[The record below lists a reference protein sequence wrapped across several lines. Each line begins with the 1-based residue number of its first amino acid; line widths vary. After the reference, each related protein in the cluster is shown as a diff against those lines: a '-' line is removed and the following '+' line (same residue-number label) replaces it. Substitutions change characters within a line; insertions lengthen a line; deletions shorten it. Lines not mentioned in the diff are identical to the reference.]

1 MTALRAIA
9 IWAGHLSVIAAAIAV
24 AAASP
29 LLQWRDPV
37 YILAGFAGII
47 GLALMVF
54 QPLLVTGRLPGL
66 TLSTSK
72 KLHRFVGVS
81 LLLAVVLHVAALWV
95 TSPPDVVDVLLF
107 RSPAPFSLWG
117 AIAMWAVF
125 LAAGIAL
132 VRKRLRVAVWR
143 YVHSALVCLAV
154 ATTVAHTLLID
165 GTMGSVT
172 KGSLCLLT
180 LAVLGKAISDLRV
193 WRARLR
199 SQT

>member
-1 MTALRAIA
+1 MKALRSIA
-9 IWAGHLSVIAAAIAV
+9 IWAGLLSVVAVAFAA

-29 LLQWRDPV
+29 LLQWRDPI
-37 YILAGFAGII
+37 YILAGFAGIL

-66 TLSTSK
+66 TLSISK
-72 KLHRFVGVS
+72 KLHRFVGLS
-81 LLLAVVLHVAALWV
+81 LLLAVIVHVAALWV

-125 LAAGIAL
+125 LAAGAAL
-132 VRKRLRVAVWR
+132 FRKRLRVAVWR
-143 YVHSALVCLAV
+143 YAHSVLVCLAV
-154 ATTVAHTLLID
+154 VTTVAHTLLID

-172 KGSLCLLT
+172 KGLLCLLA
-180 LAVLGKAISDLRV
+180 LAVLVKAIGDLRV

-199 SQT
+199 SAT